1 MANKFEYKTFS
12 DENNYIEQ
20 CAEVMAIRA
29 AGDIP
34 MACIRTYGCQ
44 QNVADSEKIKG
55 ILEKM
60 GFGFTENADEADFI
74 LFNTCAVRE
83 HAEDRVFGNVGAL
96 KNIKRRRP
104 SVIIGLCGCMMEQKH
119 VTDRLYKSFPFVNL
133 VFGTHSIHRFP
144 ELFYN
149 AVTYGKR
156 VYETGVDDKTVYE
169 GIPTR
174 RDGTFKGW
182 LPIMYGCNNFCTYC
196 IVPYTRGRERSRKFE
211 DVVNEAR
218 LMIESGY
225 KEITLLGQNVNSYG
239 KNLEEKH
246 TFAELLSEIDKI
258 DGDYII
264 RFMTSHPKDC
274 SKELIDTI
282 AASRHISTHLHLPF
296 QSGSDRVLKAM
307 NRSYTREKYL
317 EIINYAKEKIPN
329 VSLTSD
335 IIVGFPGETYDE
347 FSETISL
354 VKEVGYTSLFTFIYS
369 PREGTPAAKMD
380 DPFTHEEKSKWFS
393 ELLKVQEEI
402 AAKRCASMVGKTERV
417 LVEGKTDKDGV
428 LTARTSG
435 NIIIDFEGD
444 DSLIGTFVNVKVT
457 QARNWVLRGE
467 YVPE

>member
-1 MANKFEYKTFS
+1 MANNITYKAFN
-12 DENNYIEQ
+12 DEENYTVL
-20 CAEVMAIRA
+20 ASEVMAIRA
-29 AGDIP
+29 RGNVP

-55 ILEKM
+55 MLAKM
-60 GFGFTENADEADFI
+60 GFEFTENAEDADFI

-96 KNIKRRRP
+96 KNIKRKHP
-104 SVIIGLCGCMMEQKH
+104 SVLIGLCGCMMEEKH
-119 VTDRLYKSFPFVNL
+119 VTDRLYKSFPFVGL
-133 VFGTHSIHRFP
+133 VFGTHSLHKFP

-149 AVTYGKR
+149 AITSGKR

-196 IVPYTRGRERSRKFE
+196 IVPYTRGRERSRKFD

-218 LMIESGY
+218 EMIAAGY

-239 KNLEEKH
+239 KNLDEEV
-246 TFAELLSEIDKI
+246 TFAQLLSELDKI
-258 DGDYII
+258 EGDYWI

-274 SKELIDTI
+274 SKELIDVI
-282 AASRHISTHLHLPF
+282 ANSKHISTHLHLPF
-296 QSGSDRVLKAM
+296 QSGNDRVLKAM
-307 NRSYTREKYL
+307 NRHYDRAKYL
-317 EIINYAKEKIPN
+317 EIINYAKEKIPDL
-329 VSLTSD
+329 SLTSD
-335 IIVGFPGETYDE
+335 IIVGFPGETYEE
-347 FSETISL
+347 FLDTISL
-354 VKEVGYTSLFTFIYS
+354 VKEVEFTSLFTFIYS

-380 DPFTHEEKSKWFS
+380 DPYSAEEKSKWFS

-402 AAKRCASMVGKTERV
+402 AARRCASMVGKEYKV
-417 LVEGKTDKDGV
+417 LVEGKTDKEGI

-435 NIIIDFEGD
+435 NIIVEFAGD
-444 DSLIGTFVNVKVT
+444 DNLIGSFANVKIT
-457 QARNWVLRGE
+457 KARNWILNGE
-467 YVPE
+467 LA

>member
-1 MANKFEYKTFS
+1 MANNITYKAFN
-12 DENNYIEQ
+12 DEENYTVL
-20 CAEVMAIRA
+20 ASEVMAIRA
-29 AGDIP
+29 RGNVP

-55 ILEKM
+55 MLAKM
-60 GFGFTENADEADFI
+60 GFEFTENAEDADFI

-96 KNIKRRRP
+96 KNIKRKHP
-104 SVIIGLCGCMMEQKH
+104 SVLIGLCGCMMEEKH
-119 VTDRLYKSFPFVNL
+119 VTDRLYKSFPFVGL
-133 VFGTHSIHRFP
+133 VFGTHSLHKFP

-149 AVTYGKR
+149 AITSGKR

-196 IVPYTRGRERSRKFE
+196 IVPYTRGRERSRKFD

-218 LMIESGY
+218 EMIAAGY

-239 KNLEEKH
+239 KNLDEEV
-246 TFAELLSEIDKI
+246 TFAQLLSEIDKI
-258 DGDYII
+258 EGDYWI

-274 SKELIDTI
+274 SKELIDVI
-282 AASRHISTHLHLPF
+282 ANSKHISTHLHLPF
-296 QSGSDRVLKAM
+296 QSGNDRVLKAM
-307 NRSYTREKYL
+307 NRHYDRAKYL
-317 EIINYAKEKIPN
+317 EIINYAKEKIPDL
-329 VSLTSD
+329 SLTSD
-335 IIVGFPGETYDE
+335 IIVGFPGETYEE
-347 FSETISL
+347 FLDTISL
-354 VKEVGYTSLFTFIYS
+354 VKEVEFTSLFTFIYS

-380 DPFTHEEKSKWFS
+380 DPYSAEEKSKWFS

-402 AAKRCASMVGKTERV
+402 AARRCASMVGKEYKV
-417 LVEGKTDKDGV
+417 LVEGKTDKEGI

-435 NIIIDFEGD
+435 NIIVEFAGD
-444 DSLIGTFVNVKVT
+444 DNLIGSFANVKIT
-457 QARNWVLRGE
+457 KARNWILNGE
-467 YVPE
+467 LA